1 MSKFVKIITSA
12 KLCAFIKLSAKHRL
26 TSRMEFYR
34 IAWDYPYLTD
44 KRTFLQLLVWPLHSL
59 PGYLCS
65 VIEAPIYQFAA
76 TSYSIASKQS
86 RLGNL
91 TRDFCQDSNGSRD
104 SSLIVEQ
111 LSPNG
116 HISLKVPI
124 VEFDFGYSF
133 ARYDK
138 DSSFWFRRQCTYI
151 KNLTSKWY
159 LMLVLSVI
167 NGYDLLFS

>member
-1 MSKFVKIITSA
+1 MG
-12 KLCAFIKLSAKHRL
+12 LSLFNRQKNFSVTFGL
-26 TSRMEFYR
+26 TT
-34 IAWDYPYLTD
+34 P
-44 KRTFLQLLVWPLHSL
+44 Q

-138 DSSFWFRRQCTYI
+138 DSSF
-151 KNLTSKWY
+151 
-159 LMLVLSVI
+159 
-167 NGYDLLFS
+167 